1 MQGPGERHQRS
12 AKGGHVAIYEQEV
25 SERLKEGFTDH
36 KFNLCI
42 MDVPPSNEYHYIGL
56 LEPLDDL
63 ETRFTTD
70 EVLHVSFDPE
80 HGTIQEQLRD

>member
-1 MQGPGERHQRS
+1 M
-12 AKGGHVAIYEQEV
+12 AIYEQEV